1 MAKIVST
8 KFGDRRLVN
17 LPPVNFQGTKTPN
30 VETIAPPGYT
40 AQVDDNPPVLANR
53 VHRPVGNEIVPKD
66 YSYRGQQPRP
76 APIPAYPQ
84 TRRYSGNIVTET
96 SPATIGDQIFKNLL
110 QEANAKSLQGYGQGQ
125 YPVIP
130 PVSAAQPYQYYTNQG
145 LNAMQQ
151 QPPVQQAPQQVPYF
165 NNQMP
170 APAPQPTVPVAPFPG
185 YNQPFPGSNPNEKHI
200 YYGPNGE
207 VLPGPPPGF
216 NTTGSVN
223 IQQYPE
229 DFAIEGMLHHGK
241 LTTVNLVEA
250 SRGFPKIPDYLIKDL
265 FDKYK
270 QYERTIVRIVVR
282 SGQTYVHATPD
293 MVDGASP
300 PQGNL
305 EAEYVPVY
313 LEEGEEFN
321 YDKFMRQ
328 YQTGNYRAIGPGGG
342 GNSPRRYGTPKQVPR
357 SYPYND
363 YGDDRAYTTDIR
375 PNTIDPMSHLR
386 WQREGDRRSTAFTR
400 YPVEQPQTRNYRSQ
414 MRN

>member
-8 KFGDRRLVN
+8 K
-17 LPPVNFQGTKTPN
+17 
-30 VETIAPPGYT
+30 
-40 AQVDDNPPVLANR
+40 

-84 TRRYSGNIVTET
+84 TRRYSET

-151 QPPVQQAPQQVPYF
+151 QPPVQQ
-165 NNQMP
+165 
-170 APAPQPTVPVAPFPG
+170 
-185 YNQPFPGSNPNEKHI
+185 
-200 YYGPNGE
+200 
-207 VLPGPPPGF
+207 
-216 NTTGSVN
+216 
-223 IQQYPE
+223 
-229 DFAIEGMLHHGK
+229 
-241 LTTVNLVEA
+241 
-250 SRGFPKIPDYLIKDL
+250 
-265 FDKYK
+265 

-400 YPVEQPQTRNYRSQ
+400 H
-414 MRN
+414 